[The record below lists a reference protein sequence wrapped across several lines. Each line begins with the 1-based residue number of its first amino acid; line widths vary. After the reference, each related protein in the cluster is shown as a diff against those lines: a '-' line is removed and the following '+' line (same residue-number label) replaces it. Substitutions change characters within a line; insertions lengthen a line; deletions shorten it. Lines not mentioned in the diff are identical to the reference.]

1 MRTKKRKIT
10 GLVRDYTFFFC
21 FNAFIITCSM
31 MLFVSTLS
39 KTMKIDLNGEILRTA
54 SRFTF
59 FNVLFLTVL
68 ITAIDYIR
76 RRVTVINPIKRI
88 NEASEKMINGDF
100 SVRLKTINTYFAD
113 ESFNNIIDCFNKIA
127 EELSGVETL
136 RTDFIANVSHEL
148 KTPIAVVQNYATLLQ
163 ATEMDDKTRIA
174 YATSVSNSCRRL
186 SDLVSNILKLNK
198 LENQQ
203 IFPDVEE
210 YNLGEQ
216 LCECFLQFE
225 SVIEEKGLEIEVDI
239 EENVM
244 IKAEMELLSCVWN
257 NLLSNAVKF
266 TDCGG
271 RISLSMKSDSRFVT
285 VKVKDTGCG
294 MSKEEGEHIFDK
306 FYQGDASHAM
316 QGNGLGLALV
326 KRVVD
331 IMNGEICVESV
342 LQQGSTFTVKIP
354 RS

>member
-68 ITAIDYIR
+68 ITAIDYVR

-100 SVRLKTINTYFAD
+100 SVRLKPINTYFAD
-113 ESFNNIIDCFNKIA
+113 DSFNNIIDCFNKIA

-174 YATSVSNSCRRL
+174 YATSISNSCRRL

-225 SVIEEKGLEIEVDI
+225 SVIEEKVQTP
-239 EENVM
+239 
-244 IKAEMELLSCVWN
+244 LLFH
-257 NLLSNAVKF
+257 LQLF
-266 TDCGG
+266 LHLHL
-271 RISLSMKSDSRFVT
+271 RIQFQSQ
-285 VKVKDTGCG
+285 
-294 MSKEEGEHIFDK
+294 
-306 FYQGDASHAM
+306 Y
-316 QGNGLGLALV
+316 
-326 KRVVD
+326 
-331 IMNGEICVESV
+331 
-342 LQQGSTFTVKIP
+342 
-354 RS
+354 